1 MDDSCRDAAF
11 ELAQSLR
18 KAGLGG
24 TLGFETRSVK
34 STMRQAGKSGARFAL
49 LIGPDE
55 LAAGT
60 VVVKNMENGEQ
71 CAVPRAEAVGLLKA

>member
-1 MDDSCRDAAF
+1 
-11 ELAQSLR
+11 
-18 KAGLGG
+18 
-24 TLGFETRSVK
+24 
-34 STMRQAGKSGARFAL
+34 MRQAGKSGARFAL